1 MFDNMFKSTD
11 LLQKGLS
18 AAWTRNAVIRHNIA
32 NVETPGFKASDIEF
46 ETLLVRAIED
56 TGSGF
61 RGASTHE
68 WHIDRKGFVGAK
80 THPKHLDIG
89 SGFSGVESVE
99 PRLVKRENLSMRMDG
114 NNVDIEDE
122 NVKLAQNSLYY
133 NTLLEKMNSELRRLR
148 MAITEGK

>member
-61 RGASTHE
+61 GGASTHE
-68 WHIDRKGFVGAK
+68 WHIDRKGF
-80 THPKHLDIG
+80 IG
-89 SGFSGVESVE
+89 DRKSV
-99 PRLVKRENLSMRMDG
+99 V
-114 NNVDIEDE
+114 
-122 NVKLAQNSLYY
+122 
-133 NTLLEKMNSELRRLR
+133 
-148 MAITEGK
+148 